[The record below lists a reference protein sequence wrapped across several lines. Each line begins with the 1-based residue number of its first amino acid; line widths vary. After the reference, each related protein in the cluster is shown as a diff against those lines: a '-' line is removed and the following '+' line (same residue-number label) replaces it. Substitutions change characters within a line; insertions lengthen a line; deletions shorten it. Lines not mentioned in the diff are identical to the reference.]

1 MSRPSQLHQ
10 VKLKTKEPLFISLVR
25 WKPDAEWSRLL
36 KLGSA
41 ELTCFGGTGR
51 LKSLLKSDTL
61 AKELHSRREGTYLG
75 VAPDLDLEGCSMAF
89 TIFMPI
95 FAMNTGGSEMQLLA
109 IMGPLLDRRLGRTRH
124 ADGSAFIVVQLASGK
139 SFVCI
144 SVDEVCPEAWEKRD
158 LKIQPSRELSLQLR
172 LLGKKALDFQVPDTS
187 LCTFCLGIP
196 ASFEIQVHWMPQAPC
211 NNASAARL
219 LCSRAGADDGQ
230 AWELPVLLYMV
241 DAVRRA
247 GAVSDTAHS
256 SSSLSATLCLLC
268 PLRRGVPV
276 DGALEADVSKVH
288 VVVPK

>member
-144 SVDEVCPEAWEKRD
+144 SVDEPDLTGPGCPESAGQKREQSHNPWAEEVCPEAWEKRD

-172 LLGKKALDFQVPDTS
+172 LLGKKA
-187 LCTFCLGIP
+187 G
-196 ASFEIQVHWMPQAPC
+196 APST
-211 NNASAARL
+211 A
-219 LCSRAGADDGQ
+219 
-230 AWELPVLLYMV
+230 LPC
-241 DAVRRA
+241 
-247 GAVSDTAHS
+247 
-256 SSSLSATLCLLC
+256 LCLLC
-268 PLRRGVPV
+268 VPSAV
-276 DGALEADVSKVH
+276 
-288 VVVPK
+288 